1 MCSCRGNVR
10 LALVAL
16 GAGLLLSLL
25 ICGWFARLLIGLVL
39 LVIGAVALRC
49 D

>member
-1 MCSCRGNVR
+1 MCSRKGGVR
-10 LALVAL
+10 LALIAL

-25 ICGWFARLLIGLVL
+25 ISGWFARLL
-39 LVIGAVALRC
+39 VALALLGLGALAACC